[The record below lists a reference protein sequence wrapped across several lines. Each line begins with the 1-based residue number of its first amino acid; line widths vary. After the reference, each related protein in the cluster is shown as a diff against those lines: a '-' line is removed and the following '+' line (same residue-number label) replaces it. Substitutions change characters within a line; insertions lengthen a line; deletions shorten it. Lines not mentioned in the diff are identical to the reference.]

1 MSLKQREKI
10 ISEHFRRLA
19 DPVFA
24 RRSNVES
31 MHTRYKTTD
40 VIRMHSK
47 LSNPDFKGLMLKA
60 DDLMTSENIS
70 LWEPSSPDWMNE
82 VLYHIH
88 YDPDI
93 REDTE
98 EFADRE
104 TEYERKRNVTQW
116 REEFPEILKKYS
128 WDRLDWLWDMSWSF
142 YVSYRDQF
150 RQGHLK
156 VYKSILGNIPRG
168 LEDIPFQSVLT
179 AERKYRQ
186 RSFNEKMSKAIL
198 RKDTETLEQM
208 GFTED
213 EISKAYERADHIQS
227 RRG

>member
-24 RRSNVES
+24 RRSNVQS
-31 MHTRYKTTD
+31 MYTRYKTID

-47 LSNPDFKGLMLKA
+47 LSDPDFKGLMLRA
-60 DDLMTSENIS
+60 DDLMIQEKFV
-70 LWEPSSPDWMNE
+70 LWEPSSPDWTNE
-82 VLYHIH
+82 VLYHMH
-88 YDPDI
+88 YDSDI
-93 REDTE
+93 RGDDED
-98 EFADRE
+98 FNDRE
-104 TEYERKRNVTQW
+104 TEYERRRNITQW
-116 REEFPEILKKYS
+116 RDEFPEILKLYS
-128 WDRLDWLWDMSWSF
+128 WARLDWLWDMSWSF

-156 VYKSILGNIPRG
+156 VYKSILGDIPRG

-179 AERKYRQ
+179 AERKARQ
-186 RSFNEKMSKAIL
+186 RSYNEKMSKAIL